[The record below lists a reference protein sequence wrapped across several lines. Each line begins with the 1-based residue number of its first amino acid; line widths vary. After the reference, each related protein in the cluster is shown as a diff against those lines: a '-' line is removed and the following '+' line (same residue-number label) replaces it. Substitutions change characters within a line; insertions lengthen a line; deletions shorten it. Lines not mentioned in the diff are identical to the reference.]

1 MDSSIQLAVC
11 VLATALLSGCATTH
25 TLSLS
30 EMRAEADRSA
40 PPPPAAP
47 DLASLGS
54 ELKRVAFVQLVLDRN
69 PSLEMA
75 RQAWKGALARVRR
88 AGALQDPA
96 VEFQLAPLSIAST
109 NARLGFQ
116 AMISQQLPWPGKLI
130 LEDDA
135 AKYDADAAK
144 SDFEQA
150 RRELALAAAVLY
162 DDYFFVARS
171 LEINVQNA
179 ALVRDLKADAL
190 IQLEAARASIADPIA
205 AEAELA
211 HLEHDAIMLSTD
223 RDVVVAQMNELLH
236 RDPEA
241 PLPPPPATLR
251 SPDAISGH
259 LADDRPDIRAAH
271 SRSLAAVAR
280 ADRARRDWVPDLT
293 LSTTYNSMWDMP
305 EHRWMVGLG
314 LTLPIE
320 LGHRAGAVDEAEAER
335 VGYEAQ
341 VMALGDKARTAVTIA
356 TRRLEE
362 ARHLERLL
370 EEKLTPIAHAQVD
383 AARSG
388 FATSRN
394 DFATVIAAERNL
406 RSVQLDAERASAD
419 IDRRAAELDYAMGRM
434 PGPSGRGA
442 AR

>member
-211 HLEHDAIMLSTD
+211 GS
-223 RDVVVAQMNELLH
+223 
-236 RDPEA
+236 
-241 PLPPPPATLR
+241 PLF
-251 SPDAISGH
+251 
-259 LADDRPDIRAAH
+259 H
-271 SRSLAAVAR
+271 SVNG
-280 ADRARRDWVPDLT
+280 T
-293 LSTTYNSMWDMP
+293 
-305 EHRWMVGLG
+305 
-314 LTLPIE
+314 
-320 LGHRAGAVDEAEAER
+320 AEATT
-335 VGYEAQ
+335 
-341 VMALGDKARTAVTIA
+341 L
-356 TRRLEE
+356 
-362 ARHLERLL
+362 
-370 EEKLTPIAHAQVD
+370 
-383 AARSG
+383 AARSVG
-388 FATSRN
+388 A
-394 DFATVIAAERNL
+394 VLAAQAFHWFDPPRALAEMRRILRAPGVVALVWNERRTGTAL
-406 RSVQLDAERASAD
+406 LDAYERALF
-419 IDRRAAELDYAMGRM
+419 EHGLDYGSVRHQDTASPTMLASFFGTIPFTTLVLPNAQRLDRAGLFGRARSSSYVPQKGHSKHDAMMHALGELFDRHQTD
-434 PGPSGRGA
+434 GHVTFDYDTRVYVA
-442 AR
+442 AIPL

>member
-1 MDSSIQLAVC
+1 VRDY
-11 VLATALLSGCATTH
+11 VLH
-25 TLSLS
+25 
-30 EMRAEADRSA
+30 RPRY
-40 PPPPAAP
+40 PK
-47 DLASLGS
+47 
-54 ELKRVAFVQLVLDRN
+54 ELVA
-69 PSLEMA
+69 
-75 RQAWKGALARVRR
+75 ALAREGLTR
-88 AGALQDPA
+88 
-96 VEFQLAPLSIAST
+96 
-109 NARLGFQ
+109 
-116 AMISQQLPWPGKLI
+116 
-130 LEDDA
+130 DA
-135 AKYDADAAK
+135 AVADVGSGTGISARMLIDAGYEVFAI
-144 SDFEQA
+144 EP
-150 RRELALAAAVLY
+150 
-162 DDYFFVARS
+162 
-171 LEINVQNA
+171 NGPM
-179 ALVRDLKADAL
+179 
-190 IQLEAARASIADPIA
+190 RAA